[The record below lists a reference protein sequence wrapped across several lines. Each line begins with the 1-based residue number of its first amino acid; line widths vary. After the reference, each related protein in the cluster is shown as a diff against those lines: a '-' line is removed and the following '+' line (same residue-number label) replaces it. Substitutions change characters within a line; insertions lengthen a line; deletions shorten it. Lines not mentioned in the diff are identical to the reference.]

1 MNWPLIIFGGGL
13 GASAFAYL
21 LRLVVFDRL
30 DRVEKAVAKSAE
42 SQGKRIGD
50 LESWTEAHDRV
61 EEYKARR
68 SLSRAHGIPIPDQED
83 QTP

>member
-1 MNWPLIIFGGGL
+1 MNWPLTIFGAGL
-13 GASAFAYL
+13 IASGAAYL

-30 DRVEKAVAKSAE
+30 DRLEKAVAKSAE

-50 LESWTEAHDRV
+50 LESWIDAHDKV

-68 SLSRAHGIPIPDQED
+68 TMSRAHGIPTQED
-83 QTP
+83 ETP

>member
-1 MNWPLIIFGGGL
+1 MNWALIIFGAGL
-13 GASAFAYL
+13 VATAIAYM

-30 DRVEKAVAKSAE
+30 DRVEAAVARSAE

-50 LESWTEAHDRV
+50 LESWTEAHDKV

-68 SLSRAHGIPIPDQED
+68 SMSRAHGIPTQDED
-83 QTP
+83 ETP